1 MSEQTTKKA
10 KITKEEMIADGWIMS
25 EEKPAMFLFEKAIP
39 NRNPINSTPEDSDI
53 KLVVHGMYNVW
64 TFAVLF
70 PDGGMLNFVANSM
83 KDLKFFENSLNFYDP
98 PF

>member
-1 MSEQTTKKA
+1 MPQKA
-10 KITKEEMIADGWIMS
+10 KITEEEMIADGWVKSKEPDIV
-25 EEKPAMFLFEKAIP
+25 LFEKEIE
-39 NRNPINSTPEDSDI
+39 NRNPINSTLEDSSI
-53 KLVVHGMYNVW
+53 KLILHGTYNCW

-83 KDLKFFENSLNFYDP
+83 RQLRQFERQLNFYDP

>member
-1 MSEQTTKKA
+1 MKNA
-10 KITKEEMIADGWIMS
+10 PITPEELLADGWIKGDDPVES
-25 EEKPAMFLFEKAIP
+25 LFKKAIP

-64 TFAVLF
+64 RFAVLL
-70 PDGGMLNFVANSM
+70 PNGGLLNFVANTIEEV
-83 KDLKFFENSLNFYDP
+83 KAFENALDFYDP